1 MKYLSSADNFPYRAM
16 LPELTGAAMAGSC
29 GEAGVAEWRVRK
41 WGGELA
47 ALSDGVGADEVTG
60 GYGTQVDERAGGW
73 VGWIDTLASGC
84 AGGWYNE

>member
-47 ALSDGVGADEVTG
+47 ALSDGVGANRRLRNTARMWMNVMVDGSVDGTLVDGCTG
-60 GYGTQVDERAGGW
+60 E
-73 VGWIDTLASGC
+73 
-84 AGGWYNE
+84 

>member
-1 MKYLSSADNFPYRAM
+1 M

-60 GYGTQVDERAGGW
+60 DTARWWMNVPGDGSGGW
-73 VGWIDTLASGC
+73 TRWRVDVLVDGIM
-84 AGGWYNE
+84 NEWGNEK